1 MHHQGPNVVP
11 ASLARFS
18 KNLSLPHCL
27 VVAAAPALRHLRSQ
41 PLGPALACVDRTRGP
56 LSLAAMV
63 KRKPPTRQ
71 ERRQVRHHLSSLLT
85 LALPPSCRVRYPK
98 AMRLFFTWVLQHE
111 ICLPETNAEFDDVV
125 CKFVES
131 CWEEGESKN
140 VIGDF
145 LSALPKYSPH
155 LNRKLSCSWSL
166 YRTWQRHE
174 PPFRCPPFTLQ
185 VCMAVAG
192 FMWQKGFR
200 CAAAATLLGFHCI
213 LRSGEML
220 DAKWCNLALS
230 DDMGTLLLPRTK
242 SGTRFGYPESVV
254 IHDRTLLRLLRR
266 LQLVSPNH
274 GSVAGIVPSHYRR
287 LSLKPC
293 NR

>member
-1 MHHQGPNVVP
+1 M
-11 ASLARFS
+11 RF
-18 KNLSLPHCL
+18 
-27 VVAAAPALRHLRSQ
+27 
-41 PLGPALACVDRTRGP
+41 
-56 LSLAAMV
+56 
-63 KRKPPTRQ
+63 
-71 ERRQVRHHLSSLLT
+71 
-85 LALPPSCRVRYPK
+85 
-98 AMRLFFTWVLQHE
+98 FFTWVLQHE
-111 ICLPETNAEFDDVV
+111 VCLPDTNAEFDDVV

-131 CWEEGESKN
+131 CWEEGESKH
-140 VIGDF
+140 VTGDF

-166 YRTWQRHE
+166 YRTWQRHK

-200 CAAAATLLGFHCI
+200 CAVAATLLGFHCV

-220 DAKWCNLALS
+220 DAKWCDLALS

-242 SGTRFGYPESVV
+242 SGTRFGYPESVI

-274 GSVAGIVPSHYRR
+274 RSHAGIVPSHYRR
-287 LSLKPC
+287 LFAQALQSLGVASLGYQLYSIRRGGATADFHSHGLLDSTAVRGRWADVKTCRIYVNESLALLASLIMDPALQSSLS
-293 NR
+293 REATTLQAAVAAYVASLQL